1 MCHYTMK
8 YDNGSEVL
16 LKDVKVEYGVLF
28 GTIIAEKDGQYYVF
42 IKRNARK
49 IIVSGN
55 FMLEESNAPVYD
67 TSEEYLN
74 AELSDFVL

>member
-16 LKDVKVEYGVLF
+16 FKDVKVEYGVLF
-28 GTIIAEKDGQYYVF
+28 GTIIAEKDGQYYAF

-55 FMLEESNAPVYD
+55 FMLEESNARVYD

>member
-1 MCHYTMK
+1 MCHYKMK
-8 YDNGSEVL
+8 YDGASEVL

-28 GTIIAEKDGQYYVF
+28 GTIIAEMDRQYYAF
-42 IKRNARK
+42 IKRDARK

-55 FMLEESNAPVYD
+55 FMLEESNARVYD

>member
-1 MCHYTMK
+1 MCHYKMK
-8 YDNGSEVL
+8 YDDGSEVL

-28 GTIIAEKDGQYYVF
+28 GTIIAEKDGQYYAF

-55 FMLEESNAPVYD
+55 FMLEESNARVYD

>member
-1 MCHYTMK
+1 MCHYKMK
-8 YDNGSEVL
+8 YGGSSEVL

-28 GTIIAEKDGQYYVF
+28 GTIIAEMDGRYYAF
-42 IKRNARK
+42 IKRDARR

-67 TSEEYLN
+67 TIDEYLKE
-74 AELSDFVL
+74 ELSGFIL